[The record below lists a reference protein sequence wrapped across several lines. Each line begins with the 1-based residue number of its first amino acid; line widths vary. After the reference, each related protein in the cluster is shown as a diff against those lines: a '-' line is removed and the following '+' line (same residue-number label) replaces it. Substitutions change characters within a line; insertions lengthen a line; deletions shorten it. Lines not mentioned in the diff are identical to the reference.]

1 MHYLRIARLLGI
13 LLLVLAA
20 CMATSL
26 VWTIALDD
34 YASTLAFLA
43 SAGITAACGGA
54 LWFPGRQ
61 SVGTLLRSDAI
72 VLVTMSWLLLGAFG
86 GLPYLFDGAFTNPA
100 DAYFEA
106 VSGFTT
112 TGSTVMVE
120 IADHS
125 HGLHWWRALTH
136 WLGGM
141 GIIVLFVA
149 IFPQLGVG
157 GKFLF
162 KSEVPGPITEG
173 LKPKIKQ
180 TASTLWWIYVS
191 LTLIETLVLWALGM
205 TLHEAIT
212 HAFATMATGG
222 FSTRNGSVG
231 EFDSASI
238 DIVITAF
245 MLIAGINFS
254 LFYEV
259 MRGRARRALVDRE
272 LLAYLFIIASTT
284 LVITASIWGMDAR
297 HASLFDSIRYSAFQV
312 VAVLTTTGFGT
323 DDFALY
329 PPLPQLLLIFM
340 MFSGGMAGS
349 TAGGMKIVRF
359 LVLGKAIYAEVYKIF
374 RPQSVMSIRL
384 GHSVISP
391 DTVSAI
397 LAFFAL
403 GIFTFVIASLYL
415 TFLGCDVL
423 TATTAVAATLFNIG
437 PGLGLVGPTQN
448 FAFLPT
454 TGKVVLSVCMILGR
468 LEFMTVFV
476 LLLPDFW
483 RRA

>member
-13 LLLVLAA
+13 LLLVLATS
-20 CMATSL
+20 MASSL
-26 VWTIALDD
+26 AWTLTLDTQ
-34 YASTLAFLA
+34 ASTLAFLA
-43 SAGITAACGGA
+43 SSGITAAFGGA
-54 LWFPGRQ
+54 LWFVGRDHD
-61 SVGTLLRSDAI
+61 GTLLRADAI
-72 VLVTMSWLLLGAFG
+72 LLVALSWLLLGAFG

-125 HGLHWWRALTH
+125 YGLHWWRTLTH

-173 LKPKIKQ
+173 LRPKIKQ
-180 TASTLWWIYVS
+180 TATTLWRIYVT
-191 LTLIETLVLWALGM
+191 LTLVEALILWALGM
-205 TLHEAIT
+205 TLHESIT

-231 EFDSASI
+231 EFDSAAI
-238 DIVITAF
+238 DIVVTVF
-245 MLIAGINFS
+245 MLLAGINFG

-259 MRGRARRALVDRE
+259 LRGRARRALADRE
-272 LLAYLFIIASTT
+272 LLAYLGIIAASTAI
-284 LVITASIWGMDAR
+284 ITASIWGMDPR
-297 HASLFDSIRYSAFQV
+297 HDSLFDALRYAAFQV

-329 PPLPQLLLIFM
+329 PPLPQLLLLFL

-359 LVLGKAIYAEVYKIF
+359 LVLGKAIYAEVYKVF

-403 GIFTFVIASLYL
+403 GVLTFAAASLYM
-415 TFLGCDVL
+415 TFLGCDIV
-423 TATTAVAATLFNIG
+423 TSTTAVAATLFNIG

-448 FAFLPT
+448 FAPLPT
-454 TGKVVLSVCMILGR
+454 SGKVVLSLCMILGR

-483 RRA
+483 RRG